1 MLEKLDKILN
11 FKVVKYLLLARIIL
25 IPNALIISKYNISFF
40 HILIMNLSFSLGV
53 EFFKIAFKN
62 IFKESL

>member
-1 MLEKLDKILN
+1 MIEKLDKIFN
-11 FKVVKYLLLARIIL
+11 WKVVKDLFFVCIIL
-25 IPNALIISKYNISFF
+25 IPNSLIISMYNIPFF